1 MTGFAAALLVALVA
15 GAALTWIGVE
25 TVRDSTTGRT
35 VASSDPSEPGFEGF
49 LEPTPTLL
57 VAHQSGEELRSLA
70 LPSLSSHRSE
80 EHTSELQSLMRSSY
94 AVFCLKK
101 KMTAYTTTQK
111 NE

>member
-57 VAHQSGEELRSLA
+57 VAHQTGEELRSLA
-70 LPSLSSHRSE
+70 LLRLSRHATRGSALIIPPD
-80 EHTSELQSLMRSSY
+80 TVVQ
-94 AVFCLKK
+94 
-101 KMTAYTTTQK
+101 TADFNGTPPI
-111 NE
+111 